1 MLCPSLAYVLQCG
14 INVNSNI
21 FEVIAGPWIIDVFD
35 AVYDWATSYSDNVL
49 VAIWVRP
56 YEAGRK
62 APNMQSENGILVKEG
77 VW

>member
-1 MLCPSLAYVLQCG
+1 M
-14 INVNSNI
+14 
-21 FEVIAGPWIIDVFD
+21 IAGPWIIDVFD